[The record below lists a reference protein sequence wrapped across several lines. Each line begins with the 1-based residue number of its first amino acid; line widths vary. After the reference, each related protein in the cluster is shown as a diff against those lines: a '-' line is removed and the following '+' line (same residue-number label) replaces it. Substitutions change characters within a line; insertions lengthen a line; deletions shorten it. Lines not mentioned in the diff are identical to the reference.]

1 MEYYQNKINEYLND
15 NFIKKFPEPIINKIK
30 YLLEDGKRIRP
41 VLYLILSDVE
51 NISGEDNNNILKE
64 KKQVVYDLACIIET
78 LHNLSLVLDDL
89 PDMDNDLF
97 RRNKPTFHS
106 KYGINYTNFFVY
118 YIFNKLG
125 TKLDYLLEY
134 EFNENNLDFMKD
146 IKYIFQYNLEDLI
159 DGQYTDLSWN
169 KYLNN
174 KLISYD
180 FTEEKEIINE
190 LLNKIEN
197 SSGNSS
203 GNNVEE
209 VSNNESINNN
219 ANYNKLMKNIDLN
232 LKKTGSLFN
241 LSISTGFII
250 QLWIKNINFKNFSSY
265 NNIFKNILKWSYIFG
280 YMFQISDDI
289 LDVIPDNE
297 TQKPNICSII
307 GLEKTKK
314 LLSNGIEWLKINI
327 DIINENLLNINNEM
341 NITINKDA
349 INEIIDLIGK
359 RNK

>member
-1 MEYYQNKINEYLND
+1 
-15 NFIKKFPEPIINKIK
+15 
-30 YLLEDGKRIRP
+30 
-41 VLYLILSDVE
+41 
-51 NISGEDNNNILKE
+51 
-64 KKQVVYDLACIIET
+64 
-78 LHNLSLVLDDL
+78 
-89 PDMDNDLF
+89 MDNDLF
-97 RRNKPTFHS
+97 RRDKPTFHA
-106 KYGINYTNFFVY
+106 KYGIDYTNFFVY
-118 YIFNKLG
+118 YLFNKLG
-125 TKLDYLLEY
+125 LILDYLLEY
-134 EFNENNLDFMKD
+134 EFNENSLNLMKD
-146 IKYIFQYNLEDLI
+146 IKHIFQYNLEDLI

-180 FTEEKEIINE
+180 FSEEKEIINE

-197 SSGNSS
+197 SSGNS
-203 GNNVEE
+203 VEE
-209 VSNNESINNN
+209 VYNNEFINDNTNDNTNN
-219 ANYNKLMKNIDLN
+219 LMKNIDLN

-241 LSISTGFII
+241 LSISVGFII
-250 QLWIKNINFKNFSSY
+250 QLWVKNINLQNFSSY

-314 LLSNGIEWLKINI
+314 LLNNGIEWLKINI
-327 DIINENLLNINNEM
+327 DIINEKLLNINNEM
-341 NITINKDA
+341 NITINKDS

-359 RNK
+359 RKK